1 MKRKLIKAL
10 VVLILLGAGGI
21 AYQFYQTKQQSD
33 ALAFEA
39 VDMNRLQDGSYEGE
53 CQTGLVQVRLRLRIQ
68 SAAIQRI
75 ELLQHDNGMGKD
87 AERILEDIQKQNSTV
102 VDDVS
107 SATISSRAIRMAA
120 QNALKKAAL
129 PQ

>member
-33 ALAFEA
+33 ALAFE
-39 VDMNRLQDGSYEGE
+39 
-53 CQTGLVQVRLRLRIQ
+53 TGLVQARLRLRIQ
-68 SAAIQRI
+68 NAAIQRI

>member
-53 CQTGLVQVRLRLRIQ
+53 CQTGLVQVRL
-68 SAAIQRI
+68 
-75 ELLQHDNGMGKD
+75 
-87 AERILEDIQKQNSTV
+87 LEDIQKQNSTV

>member
-39 VDMNRLQDGSYEGE
+39 VDMNRLQDGSYE
-53 CQTGLVQVRLRLRIQ
+53 
-68 SAAIQRI
+68 
-75 ELLQHDNGMGKD
+75 
-87 AERILEDIQKQNSTV
+87 
-102 VDDVS
+102 
-107 SATISSRAIRMAA
+107 
-120 QNALKKAAL
+120 
-129 PQ
+129 